1 MKKLLLLLL
10 LVTSLP
16 IMSQTYNVNATYLM
30 MSDGVNDQERNVDI
44 DMVLDI
50 TNNRLTIYSS
60 STQII
65 DYKITKSYDNNNY
78 TTFEATATDTTYRR
92 IKLKMS
98 FSNVANS
105 IVITIYYSDLV
116 YSYICKIMPS

>member
-30 MSDGVNDQERNVDI
+30 MSDGVNERERNVDI
-44 DMVLDI
+44 DILLDL
-50 TNNRLTIYSS
+50 TNNRLTIYSND
-60 STQII
+60 TQII
-65 DYKITKSYDNNNY
+65 DYKLTKYYNYNNY
-78 TTFEATATDTTYRR
+78 TIFEATATDTTYRR
-92 IKLKMS
+92 IGLKMS
-98 FSNVANS
+98 FSKIANS
-105 IVITIYYSDLV
+105 VIITINYSDLA

>member
-16 IMSQTYNVNATYLM
+16 IMSQTYNINATYLM
-30 MSDGVNDQERNVDI
+30 MSDGINKQERNVDVDI
-44 DMVLDI
+44 LLDL

-60 STQII
+60 DTQVI
-65 DYKITKSYDNNNY
+65 DYKITKYYNNNNY
-78 TTFEATATDTTYRR
+78 TTFEGTATDTTYRR
-92 IKLKMS
+92 IGLKMS
-98 FSNVANS
+98 FSKIANS
-105 IVITIYYSDLV
+105 VIITINYSDLA

>member
-16 IMSQTYNVNATYLM
+16 IMSQTYNINATYLM
-30 MSDGVNDQERNVDI
+30 MSDGINEQEHNVDI
-44 DMVLDI
+44 DILLDI

-78 TTFEATATDTTYRR
+78 TTFEGIATDTTYKK

-98 FSNVANS
+98 FSKIANS
-105 IVITIYYSDLV
+105 IIITIGYSDLA